1 MELSLF
7 LKKIEFLSDL
17 PDEDITLIA
26 ENAHPIDFP
35 AGGVIIKRGE
45 LGRFLWAVY
54 EGEVEVLRTEDDG
67 SLKTVATLERD
78 QIFGEMSLLTGE
90 PAVLDVVAAQPSKI
104 IRIPREIVSGILARN
119 PKTLVKFTRL
129 VTKRHLRNR
138 QDAAQE
144 RLKNV

>member
-1 MELSLF
+1 MELPLF

-17 PDEDITLIA
+17 PDEDIALIA

-90 PAVLDVVAAQPSKI
+90 PAVLDVV
-104 IRIPREIVSGILARN
+104 
-119 PKTLVKFTRL
+119 
-129 VTKRHLRNR
+129 
-138 QDAAQE
+138 
-144 RLKNV
+144 